1 MFLCILFILVIASV
15 FQTKSYLFSTG
26 NGAFSSS
33 CDDGSMAGEAMRV
46 AQEAKKAGRC
56 MAHAPRS
63 REVPPPPLEMIG
75 DLVYSPGS
83 DLPFG
88 KNVRIGSKDCIIY
101 ASAVEKGYQTGIRAH
116 YAFLQDHNTTT
127 PITLDD
133 KQFSMVIKHLLPKDL
148 SLFDQGLW
156 RSFFIVG
163 WTSVY
168 LGLAGEADGLES
180 DETDDETDIE
190 SDF

>member
-1 MFLCILFILVIASV
+1 
-15 FQTKSYLFSTG
+15 
-26 NGAFSSS
+26 
-33 CDDGSMAGEAMRV
+33 
-46 AQEAKKAGRC
+46 
-56 MAHAPRS
+56 MAHSPRS

-88 KNVRIGSKDCIIY
+88 KRIRIGLNECTIY
-101 ASAVEKGYQTGIRAH
+101 ASAVEKGYLTGIRAH
-116 YAFLQDHNTTT
+116 HAFLQDHETDG

-133 KQFSMVIKHLLPKDL
+133 KQFSMIIKHLLPKDL

-168 LGLAGEADGLES
+168 LGVAPELDNEAAEEEDDNEADDS
-180 DETDDETDIE
+180 DTEV
-190 SDF
+190 

>member
-1 MFLCILFILVIASV
+1 
-15 FQTKSYLFSTG
+15 
-26 NGAFSSS
+26 
-33 CDDGSMAGEAMRV
+33 
-46 AQEAKKAGRC
+46 
-56 MAHAPRS
+56 MAHSRS

-88 KNVRIGSKDCIIY
+88 KRIRMGLNECTIY
-101 ASAVEKGYQTGIRAH
+101 ASAVEKGYLTGIRAH
-116 YAFLQDHNTTT
+116 HAFLQDHETAG

-133 KQFSMVIKHLLPKDL
+133 KQFSMVIKHLLPRDL

-168 LGLAGEADGLES
+168 LGVAPELEEEEEAANEDTS
-180 DETDDETDIE
+180 DIDDIDTDV
-190 SDF
+190 

>member
-1 MFLCILFILVIASV
+1 
-15 FQTKSYLFSTG
+15 
-26 NGAFSSS
+26 
-33 CDDGSMAGEAMRV
+33 
-46 AQEAKKAGRC
+46 
-56 MAHAPRS
+56 MAHSPNNS
-63 REVPPPPLEMIG
+63 REVPPPPLERIG

-88 KNVRIGSKDCIIY
+88 KQIRIGLNECTIY
-101 ASAVEKGYQTGIRAH
+101 ATAVEKGYRTGIRAH
-116 YAFLQDHNTTT
+116 RAFLQDHHAAA

-133 KQFSMVIKHLLPKDL
+133 KQFSMIIKHLVPKEL

-168 LGLAGEADGLES
+168 LGVAFDSEQEEG
-180 DETDDETDIE
+180 TN
-190 SDF
+190 

>member
-1 MFLCILFILVIASV
+1 VGLAPTQIG
-15 FQTKSYLFSTG
+15 K
-26 NGAFSSS
+26 
-33 CDDGSMAGEAMRV
+33 
-46 AQEAKKAGRC
+46 EAKKAGQY
-56 MAHAPRS
+56 MAHSPHS
-63 REVPPPPLEMIG
+63 REVAPPPLEMIG

-88 KNVRIGSKDCIIY
+88 KRIRIGLHECTIY
-101 ASAVEKGYQTGIRAH
+101 ASAIEKGYETGIRAH
-116 YAFLQDHNTTT
+116 HAFLKDHRASA

-148 SLFDQGLW
+148 PLFDQGLW

-168 LGLAGEADGLES
+168 LGVAPDLNIEDIEGRDYN
-180 DETDDETDIE
+180 DTDDVDADI
-190 SDF
+190 

>member
-1 MFLCILFILVIASV
+1 M
-15 FQTKSYLFSTG
+15 
-26 NGAFSSS
+26 
-33 CDDGSMAGEAMRV
+33 
-46 AQEAKKAGRC
+46 
-56 MAHAPRS
+56 
-63 REVPPPPLEMIG
+63 PPPLERIA

-88 KNVRIGSKDCIIY
+88 KRIRIGLHECTIY
-101 ASAVEKGYQTGIRAH
+101 ASAIEKGYLTGIRAH
-116 YAFLQDHNTTT
+116 HAFLRDHNASA

-133 KQFSMVIKHLLPKDL
+133 KQFSMIIKHLLPKDL

-168 LGLAGEADGLES
+168 LGVAPELDLDYEE
-180 DETDDETDIE
+180 ETDDEDHSHISDI
-190 SDF
+190 DTGL